1 MRWVRDRVTVRA
13 RVNSVCVCMVVIQKQ
28 AVTLS
33 VMKTLDAVSRALG

>member
-1 MRWVRDRVTVRA
+1 
-13 RVNSVCVCMVVIQKQ
+13 MVVVQKQ

>member
-1 MRWVRDRVTVRA
+1 
-13 RVNSVCVCMVVIQKQ
+13 MVVIQKQ